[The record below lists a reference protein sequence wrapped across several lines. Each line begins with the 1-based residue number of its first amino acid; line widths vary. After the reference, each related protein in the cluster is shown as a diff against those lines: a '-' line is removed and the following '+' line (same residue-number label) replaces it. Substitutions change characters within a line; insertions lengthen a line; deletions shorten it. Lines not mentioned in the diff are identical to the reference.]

1 MEYQAQLSS
10 HSEIITV
17 YIEFE
22 EFVRL
27 SITQQQN

>member
-10 HSEIITV
+10 RSEIITV
-17 YIEFE
+17 YIEFA